1 MTGSADSRREEAR
14 EARSRATTSLPLV
27 SWLADLPDE
36 RLIRLLEL
44 RPDLTQPPPG
54 TLAALAA
61 RALARHS
68 VKAAT
73 EQLDFLRLA
82 VLDALLVL
90 EADSSGVAVADLV
103 AVIAERERG
112 ADAEALVTT
121 ALDDLRDRAL
131 VWGDGVLRAAPD
143 LGSAMPWHPGQVIA
157 ESDAH
162 TFAELTARIE
172 ALPDSD
178 RELLQ
183 RLVAG
188 SPLGRTRDAAPDAPP
203 DRPIP
208 RLLASGL
215 LRRLDDETVILP
227 RQVGQVL
234 RGEQPGPVRLTAPD
248 PVTTKGKAPD
258 VDAAAAGATIDLL
271 REVEVIVESLSATPI
286 PALKS
291 GGAGVRELKRL
302 AKTTGI
308 DEARLGLLLEV
319 ATGAGLIA
327 AGLPD
332 TPTEVGDGLLW
343 APTVAADRFVEAPS
357 DSKWELLASTW
368 LNLES
373 RPSLIGTRGP
383 DGKPYVALSDSLR
396 STVAPKDRRLLLTLL
411 AELSPGS
418 GVSAESASRALM
430 WRRPR
435 WAPRVQPEPIS
446 QLLTEAHVLGVI
458 GRGALTTAGRHL
470 LAGDAG
476 AATDAMAKALPPPI
490 DHFLLQAD
498 LTVVVPGPLERD
510 LADQLATVAVVE
522 SAGAAM
528 VFRVSEA
535 SIRHALDTG
544 MTASSIQA
552 FFEKHSKTPVPQG
565 LTYLISDVA
574 RRHGQLRVGMATSF
588 VRCEDPALLAQAMAI
603 PAAEQIELRLLAP
616 TVAISQAPIAD
627 VLNALRSAGLAPAAE
642 DSSGTIVDLRA
653 RGVRVPTPST
663 TLTPSFRASH
673 LPNPQTLAGIVSVL
687 RRVASAPFENIR
699 IDTAVAMALLQQAVR
714 DEASVVLGYVDAA
727 GVATQRVVHPITMR
741 GGQLS
746 AWDSASGKVREFSV
760 HRITSVVSDDDG

>member
-1 MTGSADSRREEAR
+1 MTGSADGRRA
-14 EARSRATTSLPLV
+14 APHGGRAGVTASLPLV

-36 RLIRLLEL
+36 RLVELLEL

-90 EADSSGVAVADLV
+90 EADTTGVAMADLL
-103 AVIAERERG
+103 AVIAEREPG
-112 ADAEALVTT
+112 ADALV
-121 ALDDLRDRAL
+121 ADAVDDLKRRAL
-131 VWGDGVLRAAPD
+131 VWGDGVLRAAVE
-143 LGSAMPWHPGQVIA
+143 LGTAMPWHPGQAVA
-157 ESDAH
+157 EATPY
-162 TFAELTARIE
+162 TFAELKALID
-172 ALPDSD
+172 ALPESD
-178 RELLQ
+178 HELLQ
-183 RLVAG
+183 RLVTG

-208 RLLASGL
+208 RLLAAGL

-227 RQVGQVL
+227 RQVGQVM
-234 RGEQPGPVRLTAPD
+234 RGEQPGPVRLASPD
-248 PVTTKGKAPD
+248 PVVHSGKGKD

-271 REVEVIVESLSATPI
+271 REIEVIVETLSATPI

-308 DEARLGLLLEV
+308 DETRLGLLLEV
-319 ATGAGLIA
+319 SSGAGLIA

-332 TPTEVGDGLLW
+332 SPSEVGDGLLW
-343 APTVAADRFVEAPS
+343 APTIAADRFIEAPS

-368 LNLES
+368 LNLEA
-373 RPSLIGTRGP
+373 RPSLIGSRGP

-396 STVAPKDRRLLLTLL
+396 STVAPKDRRLLLSLL
-411 AELSPGS
+411 ADLPPGA
-418 GVSAESASRALM
+418 GVDADSASRALI

-435 WAPRVQPEPIS
+435 WAPRLQPEPIA
-446 QLLTEAHVLGVI
+446 QLLTEAHALGVI
-458 GRGALTTAGRHL
+458 GRGSLTTAGRHL
-470 LAGDAG
+470 LDGDAG
-476 AATDAMAKALPPPI
+476 AATDAMAKALPAPI
-490 DHFLLQAD
+490 DHFLVQAD

-510 LADQLATVAVVE
+510 LADQLAIVATVE

-528 VFRVSEA
+528 VYRVSEA

-544 MTASSIQA
+544 MTASSLQS
-552 FFEKHSKTPVPQG
+552 FFEKYSKTPVPQG
-565 LTYLISDVA
+565 LTYLITDVA

-616 TVAISQAPIAD
+616 TVAISQSPIAD
-627 VLNALRSAGLAPAAE
+627 VLAALRTAGLAPAAE

-653 RGVRVPTPST
+653 RGVRVPMPSAQAPT
-663 TLTPSFRASH
+663 FRTNRA
-673 LPNPQTLAGIVSVL
+673 PNPQTLAGIVSVL
-687 RRVASAPFENIR
+687 RKVASAPFDNIR
-699 IDTAVAMALLQQAVR
+699 VDTAVAMALLQQAVR
-714 DEASVVLGYVDAA
+714 DQASVVLGYVDAA